1 MRAGVIQSSYIPWRG
16 YFDFIASVDV
26 FVLYDDVA
34 FGSKKN
40 WRHCNQLKV
49 GSGRRWTTVPVNTHA
64 AMPIDEVEI
73 SGNDWVA
80 VHRGLLRESLG
91 RARYFHDAY
100 HMWEESVGAGVGRL
114 STLNT
119 RFIRGACSY
128 LGIDTPIVDSR
139 TYGAVGAKTDRLID
153 LLKKIGADVYL
164 SGPSA
169 RDYID
174 PTAFLRAGIRLE
186 YKSYDYAPYPQLD
199 EPFIGTVSVLDL
211 IANCGSDSRRYL
223 RSRTP
228 NEEVVL

>member
-1 MRAGVIQSSYIPWRG
+1 
-16 YFDFIASVDV
+16 
-26 FVLYDDVA
+26 
-34 FGSKKN
+34 
-40 WRHCNQLKV
+40 
-49 GSGRRWTTVPVNTHA
+49 
-64 AMPIDEVEI
+64 
-73 SGNDWVA
+73 
-80 VHRGLLRESLG
+80 
-91 RARYFHDAY
+91 
-100 HMWEESVGAGVGRL
+100 MWEESVGAGVGRL
-114 STLNT
+114 SALNA

-174 PTAFLRAGIRLE
+174 PAAFLRAGIRLE
-186 YKSYDYAPYPQLD
+186 YKNYDYAPYPQLD
-199 EPFIGTVSVLDL
+199 VPFIGAVSVLDL